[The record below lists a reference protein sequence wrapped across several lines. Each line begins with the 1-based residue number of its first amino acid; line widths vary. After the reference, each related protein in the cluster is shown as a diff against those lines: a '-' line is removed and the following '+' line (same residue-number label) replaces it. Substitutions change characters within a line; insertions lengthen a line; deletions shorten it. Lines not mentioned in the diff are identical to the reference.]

1 MKEDVRTKY
10 ECAACGFA
18 SGVTVLGV
26 EVPDALPHHL
36 HRELEEIVSENRV
49 AWLSDEK
56 RRAAAAAELRF
67 ATCPRCG
74 ARNPQGIVEGRR
86 RAWRLVLGGILLY
99 GVLAVIVAFA
109 PRAILIVPALV
120 MIGIVMNVVRHV
132 RTQPRR
138 VLAISAVQL
147 GVVAA
152 VVAIGL
158 WRPAW
163 APFVVLVGIA
173 DTVRSALTIPGQWFE
188 HGTRQLRFDPDA
200 TAYRG

>member
-10 ECAACGFA
+10 ECPACGAA

-36 HRELEEIVSENRV
+36 HRELEEVVSEHRV
-49 AWLSDEK
+49 AQLLDDK

-74 ARNPQGIVEGRR
+74 ARNPEGSAEGR
-86 RAWRLVLGGILLY
+86 RAWRVALGGILLY
-99 GVLAVIVAFA
+99 GVLGVVVTFA
-109 PRAILIVPALV
+109 PTAILIVPALTL
-120 MIGIVMNVVRHV
+120 IGIVMNVVRHA
-132 RTQPRR
+132 RTEPRR

-147 GVVAA
+147 AVVAA
-152 VVAIGL
+152 VVAIAW

-163 APFVVLVGIA
+163 APLVVVACVVDSL
-173 DTVRSALTIPGQWFE
+173 RSAWTVPGQWFE
-188 HGTRQLRFDPDA
+188 HGTRQLRFDPDT